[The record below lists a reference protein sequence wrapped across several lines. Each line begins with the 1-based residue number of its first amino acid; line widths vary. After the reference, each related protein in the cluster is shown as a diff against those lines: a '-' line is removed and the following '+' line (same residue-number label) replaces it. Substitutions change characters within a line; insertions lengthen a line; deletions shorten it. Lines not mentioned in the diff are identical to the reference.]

1 MKRCNFK
8 TFDSMRKYF
17 RSVINNKEVHL
28 KEEKALLLGLPSLLI
43 SGHNL
48 NWKGV

>member
-1 MKRCNFK
+1 MKRSNFK

-17 RSVINNKEVHL
+17 KSVINNKEVHL